1 MSGIEHLSQ
10 GIIEDLGRRLPG
22 QRKTQREKLG
32 LLVAT
37 MLDVRSANLMDLA
50 ASLPRATGRVD
61 MRYQWI
67 ERLLAKRARRCRLG
81 DGALRR
87 SGRGRDFGDGSD
99 SCADDRSDPRPRRAT
114 RF

>member
-1 MSGIEHLSQ
+1 MSGIKHLSQ

-67 ERLLAKRARRCRLG
+67 ERLLANARVDVDWVMGPYVGAAVAEIARRVRNLC
-81 DGALRR
+81 
-87 SGRGRDFGDGSD
+87 
-99 SCADDRSDPRPRRAT
+99 
-114 RF
+114 